1 MVPVPKWPEFH
12 PPDIPLLAEDFLSVN
27 NRFQYWESKEG
38 IWYTG
43 GSGTVPRDLRKLTK
57 DDLCYRSW
65 DVRRGVGMPG
75 AQVKR
80 RTPDDALD
88 SDSSLSA
95 M

>member
-1 MVPVPKWPEFH
+1 M
-12 PPDIPLLAEDFLSVN
+12 
-27 NRFQYWESKEG
+27 
-38 IWYTG
+38 
-43 GSGTVPRDLRKLTK
+43 K